1 MPEHASLAGFYDDA
15 YRQTDA
21 EQAATYARW
30 RALGA
35 EGKADHV
42 IDLCARAGIAPA
54 STLDVGCGDGAL
66 LSELHRRGFGGR
78 LAGVEISAAAVA
90 LAAERPGI
98 DSVERYDGRRLPAPD
113 GGYDLGILSHV
124 LEHVSEPA
132 TLLGEV
138 GRACRAV
145 LVEVPLEANLSAARP
160 RKRARAAGIGHL
172 QRLDRR
178 RARELVAAGGLTVAC
193 ELTDPLPAR
202 VHLFFAATAP
212 ARAAALAKWALRA
225 SLHDIARPLALR
237 LFTVHYACLCLVP
250 GPSRQSAPGAQRPG
264 ADCY

>member
-21 EQAATYARW
+21 EQADTYARW

-138 GRACRAV
+138 GRIRDVRQGPDGLLYLAIDPPANAPTPIVRISSVQGDV
-145 LVEVPLEANLSAARP
+145 LPP
-160 RKRARAAGIGHL
+160 PK
-172 QRLDRR
+172 
-178 RARELVAAGGLTVAC
+178 
-193 ELTDPLPAR
+193 
-202 VHLFFAATAP
+202 
-212 ARAAALAKWALRA
+212 
-225 SLHDIARPLALR
+225 
-237 LFTVHYACLCLVP
+237 
-250 GPSRQSAPGAQRPG
+250 
-264 ADCY
+264 